1 MFVLLLCCCRICT
14 HWQYKLY
21 TFSCFRALS
30 AQIPVYLSAAVHCR
44 APLAQVVS
52 AVLITTRQWTQ
63 GRARTDHNILLCR
76 ASLLRTHRQ
85 LRQILQILT
94 HGGNISSSLHHGHIV
109 NYVRG
114 WESEWVGRATSA
126 VGMRKAAAWTINSL
140 TLDKCNVWAEASCQ
154 TALPV
159 YLHVCLIVTVIILWT
174 NYRLWMIN

>member
-1 MFVLLLCCCRICT
+1 MTLFSLPHTWVSLYFFCPVFVLLLCCCRICT

-30 AQIPVYLSAAVHCR
+30 TQIPVYLSAAVHCR

-52 AVLITTRQWTQ
+52 AVSITTRQWTQ
-63 GRARTDHNILLCR
+63 GRARTDHNILPCR

-94 HGGNISSSLHHGHIV
+94 HGGNISSSLHHGYLV

-114 WESEWVGRATSA
+114 WQSVWVGWATSE
-126 VGMRKAAAWTINSL
+126 VGRRKAAA
-140 TLDKCNVWAEASCQ
+140 
-154 TALPV
+154 
-159 YLHVCLIVTVIILWT
+159 
-174 NYRLWMIN
+174 

>member
-1 MFVLLLCCCRICT
+1 MNFIFYFIWNNKFIKYFWTFELVTGMVLFLTAALHLGVSFFCPVFVLLLCCCRICT

-21 TFSCFRALS
+21 TFSCFSALS
-30 AQIPVYLSAAVHCR
+30 AQILLYLSAAVHCR

-76 ASLLRTHRQ
+76 ASLLRTLRQ

-94 HGGNISSSLHHGHIV
+94 HGGNISSSLHHGHLV

-114 WESEWVGRATSA
+114 SQKSGRGGSQ
-126 VGMRKAAAWTINSL
+126 V
-140 TLDKCNVWAEASCQ
+140 Q
-154 TALPV
+154 
-159 YLHVCLIVTVIILWT
+159 
-174 NYRLWMIN
+174 